1 MIMIAFL
8 ENQSTYDDIQI
19 GGLSAAE
26 QLKKIFGTIQGATAM
41 RIERALRKMEDRKI
55 KRLKRKREW
64 KILLGSKLPD
74 DYENPEDLANITY
87 AQDHLGD
94 FKLKS
99 SRDFIV
105 PEDQRMNVFKAVER
119 LMLIKD
125 YVIYIYFNCFS
136 MVPFFSSI

>member
-1 MIMIAFL
+1 
-8 ENQSTYDDIQI
+8 
-19 GGLSAAE
+19 
-26 QLKKIFGTIQGATAM
+26 M

-74 DYENPEDLANITY
+74 DYENPEDIANIKN
-87 AQDHLGD
+87 AEDNLGD
-94 FKLKS
+94 FKLKTS
-99 SRDFIV
+99 KDFIV

-125 YVIYIYFNCFS
+125 YVNKF
-136 MVPFFSSI
+136 V

>member
-1 MIMIAFL
+1 L
-8 ENQSTYDDIQI
+8 DNQSTFDEIQV
-19 GGLSAAE
+19 GGLSAVE
-26 QLKKIFGTIQGATAM
+26 QLKKIFGTFQGATAM

-74 DYENPEDLANITY
+74 DYENPEDIANIKN
-87 AQDHLGD
+87 AEDNLGD
-94 FKLKS
+94 FKLKTS
-99 SRDFIV
+99 KDFIV

-125 YVIYIYFNCFS
+125 YVNKF
-136 MVPFFSSI
+136 V